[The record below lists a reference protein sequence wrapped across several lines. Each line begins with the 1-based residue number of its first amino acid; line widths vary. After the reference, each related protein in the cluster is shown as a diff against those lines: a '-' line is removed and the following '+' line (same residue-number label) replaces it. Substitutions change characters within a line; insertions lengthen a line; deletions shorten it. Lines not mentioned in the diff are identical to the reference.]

1 MRKSRYE
8 TDHAR
13 YLRKREEIL
22 EKQRIYRATHKD
34 EIKRRRQQRAF
45 EKRMANPKPLKTQQ
59 ERNRAY
65 YLKHREEIL
74 EKERRNYDR
83 RKREQRQRATT
94 ENAGGTETGTATTV
108 LA

>member
-22 EKQRIYRATHKD
+22 EKQRIYRATYKE
-34 EIKRRRQQRAF
+34 EIKMRRRQRAF
-45 EKRMANPKPLKTQQ
+45 ERRMANQKPLKTQQ

-74 EKERRNYDR
+74 AKQRNYDR
-83 RKREQRQRATT
+83 IKREQRQRATT

>member
-22 EKQRIYRATHKD
+22 EKQRIYRATHKE

-45 EKRMANPKPLKTQQ
+45 ERRMANPRPLKTQQ

-65 YLKHREEIL
+65 YLKHREAIL
-74 EKERRNYDR
+74 EKQRNYDR
-83 RKREQRQRATT
+83 RKREQKQRPTT

>member
-22 EKQRIYRATHKD
+22 EAQRIYRATHKE

-45 EKRMANPKPLKTQQ
+45 ERRMANPKPLKTQQ
-59 ERNRAY
+59 ERNHAY

-74 EKERRNYDR
+74 AKQKLEYERRKQQN
-83 RKREQRQRATT
+83 TT
-94 ENAGGTETGTATTV
+94 TQSAGSDTRLPEG
-108 LA
+108 

>member
-1 MRKSRYE
+1 MKMRKSRYE

-22 EKQRIYRATHKD
+22 EKQRIYRATHKE

-74 EKERRNYDR
+74 EKERRNYER
-83 RKREQRQRATT
+83 RKQQNTT
-94 ENAGGTETGTATTV
+94 TRSAGADT
-108 LA
+108 

>member
-22 EKQRIYRATHKD
+22 EKQRIYR
-34 EIKRRRQQRAF
+34 RQPSRA
-45 EKRMANPKPLKTQQ
+45 NS
-59 ERNRAY
+59 
-65 YLKHREEIL
+65 REFG
-74 EKERRNYDR
+74 R
-83 RKREQRQRATT
+83 
-94 ENAGGTETGTATTV
+94 V

>member
-22 EKQRIYRATHKD
+22 EKQRIYRAT
-34 EIKRRRQQRAF
+34 Q
-45 EKRMANPKPLKTQQ
+45 NPKPLKTQQ

-74 EKERRNYDR
+74 EKQRNYDR
-83 RKREQRQRATT
+83 IKREQRQRATT

>member
-1 MRKSRYE
+1 MKKSRYE

-45 EKRMANPKPLKTQQ
+45 EKRMANQKP
-59 ERNRAY
+59 
-65 YLKHREEIL
+65 
-74 EKERRNYDR
+74 
-83 RKREQRQRATT
+83 
-94 ENAGGTETGTATTV
+94 
-108 LA
+108 